1 MDVVCCICHLILSI
15 YDRNFLSTYS
25 DRKSC
30 HTSTTLQTSIAR
42 FVSDSWA
49 SCDRNCHFIF
59 SLVLIWCLLG
69 DCYLVRLYCYNC
81 LLYFAVW
88 QQSVLFVCLL
98 ACSFLS
104 IKSTIP
110 VYTSRLTTVSNLD
123 IDIIYP
129 TVNGINFVSQLSLML
144 TVTGDCEDCTDSWS
158 VVFFS
163 AVNIRDAGSRTAMLL
178 TYIRRMNSVWILLYT
193 VVQKCHPF
201 YFTVVSTD
209 VDRFLY
215 VADSIPNKCA
225 TQQLLIYPPHLRNA
239 ATLPWQKVNCIVLTL
254 ATKVTHYRSTK

>member
-30 HTSTTLQTSIAR
+30 HTSTTLQTSITR

-69 DCYLVRLYCYNC
+69 DCYLVRLYCYSC

-104 IKSTIP
+104 IKSTTGIYQP
-110 VYTSRLTTVSNLD
+110 VDNRLKSWHRYHLP
-123 IDIIYP
+123 YCKWHK
-129 TVNGINFVSQLSLML
+129 L
-144 TVTGDCEDCTDSWS
+144 CES
-158 VVFFS
+158 VI
-163 AVNIRDAGSRTAMLL
+163 A
-178 TYIRRMNSVWILLYT
+178 
-193 VVQKCHPF
+193 
-201 YFTVVSTD
+201 D
-209 VDRFLY
+209 VDCDRW
-215 VADSIPNKCA
+215 
-225 TQQLLIYPPHLRNA
+225 LRR
-239 ATLPWQKVNCIVLTL
+239 LHWFVICL
-254 ATKVTHYRSTK
+254 